1 MTLTSRPRKV
11 AAEDEA
17 VNPTEQ
23 ELARNRLLEEIEAD
37 ARDTSHMTG
46 REKLSDRVMA
56 AMAKVPR
63 HEFVL
68 PEDLPLAYINRPRG
82 IGHGQTISQPFVVAL
97 MTELLDITPE
107 DRVLE
112 IGTGSGYQAAVLA
125 ELAAWVYSVEVI
137 AELAISARE
146 RLQRLGYTQLEVRH
160 IDGYGG
166 WPEEAPF
173 DAIMVTA
180 APPRLPGELV
190 EQLAP
195 GGRMIVPVG
204 HRFTGQELRLYTKDP
219 DGAVRS
225 RGILPVAFVPM
236 VEKTGRRS

>member
-1 MTLTSRPRKV
+1 M
-11 AAEDEA
+11 
-17 VNPTEQ
+17 NPTEH
-23 ELARNRLLEEIEAD
+23 ELARSRLLEEIEAD
-37 ARDTSHMTG
+37 TRDTSHMTG

-56 AMAKVPR
+56 AMARVPR

-97 MTELLDITPE
+97 MTELLDITPQ

-125 ELAAWVYSVEVI
+125 ELAARVYSLEVI
-137 AELAISARE
+137 AELADTARE
-146 RLQRLGYTQLEVRH
+146 RLRRLGYTQVEVRH
-160 IDGYGG
+160 VDGYGG

-180 APPRLPGELV
+180 APPRLP
-190 EQLAP
+190 EQLVAQLAD
-195 GGRMIVPVG
+195 GGRMVVPVG
-204 HRFTGQELRLYTKDP
+204 QRFTGQELRVYTKRP
-219 DGAVRS
+219 EGTVRS
-225 RGILPVAFVPM
+225 RSVLPVAFVPM
-236 VEKTGRRS
+236 VEKGT

>member
-1 MTLTSRPRKV
+1 M
-11 AAEDEA
+11 
-17 VNPTEQ
+17 NPTEQ
-23 ELARNRLLEEIEAD
+23 ELARNRLLEEIELD
-37 ARDTSHMTG
+37 TRDTSHMTG

-68 PEDLPLAYINRPRG
+68 PEDMPLAYINRPRG

-97 MTELLDITPE
+97 MTDLLDLTPE

-125 ELAAWVYSVEVI
+125 ELAARVYSVEVI
-137 AELAISARE
+137 PELADTARE
-146 RLQRLGYTQLEVRH
+146 RLQRLGYDHVEVRH
-160 IDGYGG
+160 VDGHGG

-180 APPRLPGELV
+180 APPRLPEELAA
-190 EQLAP
+190 QLAE
-195 GGRMIVPVG
+195 GGRMVVPVG
-204 HRFTGQELRLYTKDP
+204 HRIMGQELRLYTKGRE
-219 DGAVRS
+219 GAVRS
-225 RGILPVAFVPM
+225 RGVLPVAFVPV
-236 VEKTGRRS
+236 VEKGAPRT

>member
-1 MTLTSRPRKV
+1 M
-11 AAEDEA
+11 
-17 VNPTEQ
+17 NPTEQ
-23 ELARNRLLEEIEAD
+23 ELARNRLLEEIELD
-37 ARDTSHMTG
+37 TRDTSHMTG

-97 MTELLDITPE
+97 MTDLLDLTPE

-125 ELAAWVYSVEVI
+125 ELAARIYSVEVI
-137 AELAISARE
+137 VELADTARE
-146 RLQRLGYTQLEVRH
+146 RLRRLGYDHVEVRH
-160 IDGYGG
+160 VDGHGG

-173 DAIMVTA
+173 DAIIVTA
-180 APPRLPGELV
+180 APPRLPEELV
-190 EQLAP
+190 AQLAE
-195 GGRMIVPVG
+195 GGRMVAPVG
-204 HRFTGQELRLYTKDP
+204 HRIMGQELRLYTKGP
-219 DGAVRS
+219 EGAIRS
-225 RGILPVAFVPM
+225 RGVLPVAFVPM
-236 VEKTGRRS
+236 VEKAAPRT